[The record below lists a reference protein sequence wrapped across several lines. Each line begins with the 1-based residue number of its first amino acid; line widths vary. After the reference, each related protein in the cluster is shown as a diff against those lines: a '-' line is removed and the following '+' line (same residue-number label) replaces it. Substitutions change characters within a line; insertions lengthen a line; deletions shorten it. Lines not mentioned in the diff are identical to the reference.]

1 MGFRP
6 AVFKTAV
13 LPVRSIPPIGNIY
26 PSDLA
31 GNHKIL
37 LKSFSIIYIRR
48 MRSKILITGAAGF
61 LGYHLVKLLRDRF
74 EIGIV
79 YHQKNVPDS
88 SSRIYN
94 IDVLDYGSITP
105 VIDEFEPD
113 LVINCAAAADVDW
126 CQENPDRA
134 FRLNETGALNMAR
147 ACMQS
152 GCRLIHISTDMVFD
166 GGKGDYTESDPPDP
180 GTVYGQSK
188 VAGEEAVLNESSD
201 FLIFRVA
208 TLYGPSSPFKKGY
221 VCGTVEKLNRGEKVM
236 FFTDQ
241 IRTPLYTGDVAQ
253 AIELSVSRGA
263 PGGIYHLCG
272 DEKVSRMEFGTKMQ
286 KEYGF
291 DGKLM
296 VPAVMADLPRLT
308 RRPRDV
314 SLKNDKARDKF
325 GFSPTSIEVALYKIR
340 TGY

>member
-1 MGFRP
+1 M
-6 AVFKTAV
+6 K
-13 LPVRSIPPIGNIY
+13 
-26 PSDLA
+26 
-31 GNHKIL
+31 
-37 LKSFSIIYIRR
+37 
-48 MRSKILITGAAGF
+48 SKILITGAAGF
-61 LGYHLVKLLRDRF
+61 LGYHLVKLLRDKF

-79 YHQKNVPDS
+79 CHRKSIPDS

-94 IDVLDYGSITP
+94 IDALDYGSITP

-113 LVINCAAAADVDW
+113 LVVNCAAAADVDW
-126 CQENPDRA
+126 CRENRDRA

-147 ACMQS
+147 ACLRS

-166 GGKGDYTESDPPDP
+166 GAKGDYTESDPPNP

-188 VAGEEAVLNESSD
+188 LAGEEAVLNESSD

-221 VCGTVEKLNRGEKVM
+221 VCGTIEKLNRGEKVM

-253 AIELSVSRGA
+253 AIELSISQDAG
-263 PGGIYHLCG
+263 GGIYHLCG
-272 DEKVSRMEFGTKMQ
+272 DEKVTRMEFGMKMQ
-286 KEYGF
+286 EEYGF
-291 DGKLM
+291 DAKLM
-296 VPAVMADLPRLT
+296 VPAVMADLPRHT

-325 GFSPTSIEVALYKIR
+325 AFSPTLIKDALNMIR